1 VRVRNFTAGAGS
13 ARVTLL
19 ALAGF
24 ALAVPAAFAQPGQ
37 PAPAQPSY
45 SMQDANLKPALPGAL
60 QGVGI
65 DQKLNAQIPLNL
77 VFRDEAG
84 RAVPLSSFLHAGKPV
99 ILALVYYR
107 CPMLCTQ
114 ILTGLESGLKAV
126 SLNPGQDFEI
136 VSVSFDPK
144 DTPEI
149 AAAKRQTYVKRY
161 GRPNTINGWH
171 FLTGDEASIKALTDA
186 VGFHYKYDPATD
198 QFAHASGIMIATPD
212 GRLSKYFYGV
222 DYSPRDLRLG
232 LVEASA
238 NRIGSPVDQILLFCY
253 HYDPATGKYGAV
265 AMNLVRAAGAGFVL
279 ICGTFLAVVFRRER
293 RSGMNMK
300 RAE

>member
-1 VRVRNFTAGAGS
+1 VRVLSIG
-13 ARVTLL
+13 L
-19 ALAGF
+19 F
-24 ALAVPAAFAQPGQ
+24 ALAVRAALAQPGQ
-37 PAPAQPSY
+37 PAPAQQSY

-65 DQKLNAQIPLNL
+65 DQKLDAQVPLDL
-77 VFRDEAG
+77 VFRDEAN
-84 RAVPLSSFLHAGKPV
+84 RPVQLSSFFQSGKPV

-114 ILTGLESGLKAV
+114 ILTGLESGLKPV
-126 SLNPGQDFEI
+126 SLNPGRDFEI

-149 AAAKRQTYVKRY
+149 AAPKKQMYIKRY
-161 GRPNTINGWH
+161 GRPDTANGWH
-171 FLTGDEASIKALTDA
+171 FLTGDEANIKALTDA

-198 QFAHASGIMIATPD
+198 QFAHASGVMIVTPG

-222 DYSPRDLRLG
+222 EYSPRDLRLG
-232 LVEASA
+232 LVEASE

-279 ICGTFLAVVFRRER
+279 ICGTFLAVVFRREL
-293 RSGMNMK
+293 RSGLRK
-300 RAE
+300 GRAY